1 MKTRAKKSEKP
12 AKEEQRPDLMIR
24 AATVETITSE
34 DGKNKTVRMSV
45 SSEEPVLQY
54 AYVNDQWQRVFEILD
69 HSPKACDMSRCK
81 DGLVILDR
89 HYGDQIGLMACDLKE
104 KKLSGDVAFC
114 TGNRA
119 QEIAADAAKGLRR
132 NVSVGYTVDAGSY
145 RIEGSKD
152 GIPVV
157 RAMSWMPYEASFEP
171 VPADT
176 TVGVNRAA
184 ETVVTITTQAE
195 EKKMDPKL
203 LEEIAALRKMI
214 EDQSKSA
221 AEIVSL
227 RAKIAELEAR
237 KVEKPVVPQIDQSAN
252 VPLGGDAKE
261 QAKIVRKYSLMNVIR
276 AMCGQKVD
284 IQFEREVGEES
295 AKVSHRT
302 ASGIMV
308 PHAVLATRDVT
319 KSGTTSA
326 SIATDLLSAE
336 FIDLLRTNTILS
348 GLGVRFLSGLVGDI
362 AIPKL
367 TAGATGYWVAEA
379 SDITESTPT
388 MGQVTGSPHTCG
400 AFVDISRRMI
410 QQSTPSAEQFIRNEI
425 IERVARTVQI
435 AVFAGAGTAEP
446 WAITHTTGI
455 NNPSVTQGTPTY
467 AELLGFPG
475 NIMSDNASAD
485 NMKWAMTGEVW
496 QKLAATFTDGTA
508 KAEHVLDY
516 NSKTCLGFPYL
527 VSEDV
532 GANSLFFG
540 NWAMVVVGVWGNGV
554 DLKVDDVTL
563 DLSGGVRLIGL
574 QDVDVMVRHGQ
585 ALAYNAAVT
594 S

>member
-1 MKTRAKKSEKP
+1 
-12 AKEEQRPDLMIR
+12 
-24 AATVETITSE
+24 
-34 DGKNKTVRMSV
+34 
-45 SSEEPVLQY
+45 
-54 AYVNDQWQRVFEILD
+54 
-69 HSPKACDMSRCK
+69 
-81 DGLVILDR
+81 
-89 HYGDQIGLMACDLKE
+89 
-104 KKLSGDVAFC
+104 
-114 TGNRA
+114 
-119 QEIAADAAKGLRR
+119 
-132 NVSVGYTVDAGSY
+132 
-145 RIEGSKD
+145 
-152 GIPVV
+152 
-157 RAMSWMPYEASFEP
+157 
-171 VPADT
+171 
-176 TVGVNRAA
+176 
-184 ETVVTITTQAE
+184 
-195 EKKMDPKL
+195 
-203 LEEIAALRKMI
+203 
-214 EDQSKSA
+214 
-221 AEIVSL
+221 
-227 RAKIAELEAR
+227 
-237 KVEKPVVPQIDQSAN
+237 
-252 VPLGGDAKE
+252 
-261 QAKIVRKYSLMNVIR
+261 
-276 AMCGQKVD
+276 
-284 IQFEREVGEES
+284 
-295 AKVSHRT
+295 
-302 ASGIMV
+302 
-308 PHAVLATRDVT
+308 
-319 KSGTTSA
+319 
-326 SIATDLLSAE
+326 
-336 FIDLLRTNTILS
+336 
-348 GLGVRFLSGLVGDI
+348 
-362 AIPKL
+362 
-367 TAGATGYWVAEA
+367 
-379 SDITESTPT
+379 